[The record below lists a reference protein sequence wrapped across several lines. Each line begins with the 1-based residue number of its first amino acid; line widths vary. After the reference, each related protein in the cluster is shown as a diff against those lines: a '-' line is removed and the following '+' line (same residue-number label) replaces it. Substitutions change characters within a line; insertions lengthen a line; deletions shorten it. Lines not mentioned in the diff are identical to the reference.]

1 MQNEQT
7 GFLRLSQIVNTK
19 RKIKD
24 GKAVISNGII
34 PASRSLWYKRISE
47 GRAPEPLKLGERAAA
62 WRTRDINRLI
72 DWIDQHGEWPESWP
86 LPDGGSE

>member
-19 RKIKD
+19 LKTKD

-34 PASRSLWYKRISE
+34 PIGRSAWYKRINE

-62 WRTRDINRLI
+62 WRARDVHALI
-72 DWIDQHGEWPESWP
+72 GYIDVHGEWPESWP
-86 LPDGGSE
+86 LPAGGSE